1 VPGVSQSE
9 LLSALKKYFGY
20 TSFRPHQQEIISDVL
35 AGRDTF
41 ALLPT
46 GGGKSLCFQLPAVLS
61 EGLTVV
67 VSPLIALMKD
77 QVDQLTASGVF
88 ATCLNSSLAA
98 DEAKKRLRGL
108 HNNAFKL
115 LYVAPER
122 LMLSGFLEDLRKW
135 KPTLIAI
142 DEAHCISEWGH
153 DFRPE
158 YRQLPQI
165 RDLFPKTPFM
175 ALTATATERVRGDI
189 VNLLQLREPG
199 IHVGSF
205 NRENLLYRVVPRD
218 SAYNQILKFVRERPN
233 DSGII
238 YCQSRKTTEALAADL
253 AADRVSALPYH
264 AGLSNEERNRN
275 QDSFLRDETKIIC
288 ATIAFGMGINK
299 SNVRF
304 VIHRDLP
311 KNIEGYYQETGRAG
325 RDGLPSECV
334 LLFNAGD
341 VVKHSMFIDEK
352 HGEEQVIARQQLNEM
367 VHYAEAGECRRAYLL
382 RYFGEI
388 FPHDNCGGCDN
399 CLAPR
404 ERYDATV
411 PAQKLLSCVFRVR
424 QHSGFAMGLNH
435 IINVLVGSKAGKILE
450 LGHDKLSTYAI
461 GKDIPVEQWKTI
473 GRELIRLG
481 LLHQNAQRMNVLEL
495 TDEGRA
501 ALKDRRPLH
510 LTQKAEIKDTVKRSG
525 DIPCD
530 EALFER
536 LRECRKQLAD
546 ERSVPA
552 YIIFSDV
559 TLRHIAREYP
569 TSSAAFGLLP
579 GVSAQ
584 KLSEFAATFTKVVN
598 EHLSAHARQIFQPL
612 APEPTSRT
620 RKPAKEPTRL
630 NDTGRE
636 TLRMFQSGASPAE
649 IASTRGF
656 TESTIV
662 GHLAVALFVG
672 EKIDLRRIVSMKDE
686 ERIRA
691 VIASEPN
698 AHIARY
704 RDKLGGDVDYGRIRL
719 IMAAAGHNPL
729 RNS

>member
-1 VPGVSQSE
+1 MRRVPGVSNSE
-9 LLSALKKYFGY
+9 LLFALKKYFGY
-20 TSFRPHQQEIISDVL
+20 TSFRPHQHEIISDVL

-98 DEAKKRLRGL
+98 EESKKRLRGL

-122 LMLSGFLEDLRKW
+122 LMLSGFLEDLQKW

-189 VNLLQLREPG
+189 VGLLRLREPG
-199 IHVGSF
+199 IHIGSF
-205 NRENLLYRVVPRD
+205 NRENLLYRVVPRE
-218 SAYNQILKFVRERPN
+218 SAYNQILKFVRERKN

-253 AADRVSALPYH
+253 AADGISALPYH
-264 AGLSNEERNRN
+264 AGLSHEERTRN
-275 QDSFLRDETKIIC
+275 QESFLRDETKIVC

-352 HGEEQVIARQQLNEM
+352 HGEERTIAREQLNEI
-367 VHYAEAGECRRAYLL
+367 VHFAESGDCRRAYLL

-388 FPHDNCGGCDN
+388 FPHVNCGGCDN

-424 QHSGFAMGLNH
+424 QHSGFPMGLNH
-435 IINVLVGSKAGKILE
+435 IINVLVGSKAGKIVE
-450 LGHDKLSTYAI
+450 FGHDKLSTYAI

-481 LLHQNAQRMNVLEL
+481 LLHQNAERMNVVEL
-495 TDEGRA
+495 TDEGRG
-501 ALKDRRPLH
+501 ALKDRRAIQ
-510 LTQKAEIKDTVKRSG
+510 LTQQAEIKKTVKRAG
-525 DIPCD
+525 EIECD
-530 EALFER
+530 ETLFDQLRALR
-536 LRECRKQLAD
+536 RKIAD
-546 ERSVPA
+546 ERGVPA
-552 YIIFSDV
+552 YVIFPDS
-559 TLRHIAREYP
+559 TLRYMAREYP
-569 TSSAAFGLLP
+569 TSPEEFGRIP
-579 GVSAQ
+579 GVGAQ
-584 KLSEFAATFTKVVN
+584 KLAEFANPFTAEIREFLATNNKQTFASSEVQPT
-598 EHLSAHARQIFQPL
+598 LISARFNTAV
-612 APEPTSRT
+612 
-620 RKPAKEPTRL
+620 
-630 NDTGRE
+630 DTTRE
-636 TLRMFQSGASPAE
+636 TVRLFREGKSPDE
-649 IASTRGF
+649 IAALRKLSRG
-656 TESTIV
+656 TIMNHI
-662 GHLAVALFVG
+662 GSAISAG
-672 EKIDLRRIVSMKDE
+672 EKLDITGLVTAAEQEEIRGAFERHPGGLLSPVKEALGSKYTYDQLRLV
-686 ERIRA
+686 A
-691 VIASEPN
+691 AT
-698 AHIARY
+698 
-704 RDKLGGDVDYGRIRL
+704 LGL
-719 IMAAAGHNPL
+719 
-729 RNS
+729 